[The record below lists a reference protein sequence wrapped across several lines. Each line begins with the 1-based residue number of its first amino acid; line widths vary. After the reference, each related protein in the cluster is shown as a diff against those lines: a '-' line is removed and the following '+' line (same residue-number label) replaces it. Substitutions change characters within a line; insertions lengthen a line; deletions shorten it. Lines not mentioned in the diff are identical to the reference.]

1 MAGHNKWSKIKR
13 TKGVLDAKRGRV
25 FSKLAKEIT
34 VAARAGGGDPDTNAR
49 LRSAILA
56 ARSENMPGDNI
67 DRAIKRGTGELH
79 GEVIDE
85 ILYEGYG
92 PGGVA
97 ILVEV
102 ATDNRNRAAQS
113 LRSIFSKH
121 EGSLA
126 ASGSVAYQFE
136 RRGRISLPLDAASED
151 KLMEIAIE
159 AGADEISSEEDSHV
173 LFTQPGTFAS
183 VLDGLKSAGLIPE
196 SATLT
201 FTPKNTIPISD
212 EHLAKCILRLCETL
226 EENEDVQCVHA
237 NFDIPETLLAK
248 ISTV

>member
-13 TKGVLDAKRGRV
+13 TKGVLDAKRGKI

-49 LRSAILA
+49 LRSAVLA

-67 DRAIKRGTGELH
+67 ERAIKRGTGELH
-79 GEVIDE
+79 GDIIEE

-97 ILVEV
+97 VLVEV
-102 ATDNRNRAAQS
+102 ATDNRNRAAQE

-121 EGSLA
+121 DGSLA

-136 RRGRISLPLDAASED
+136 RRGRICLPLDTAPEE
-151 KLMEIAIE
+151 KLMDIAIE
-159 AGADEISSEEDSHV
+159 AGADELISDDGAHV
-173 LFTQPGTFAS
+173 LFTQPGVFNA
-183 VLDGLKSAGLIPE
+183 VLDALKIAGLTPE

-201 FTPKNTIPISD
+201 FLPKNTVPIAD
-212 EHLAKCILRLCETL
+212 EHLAKRILHLCETL
-226 EENEDVQCVHA
+226 EENEDVQNVHA
-237 NFDIPETLLAK
+237 NFEIPENLLATL
-248 ISTV
+248 STE